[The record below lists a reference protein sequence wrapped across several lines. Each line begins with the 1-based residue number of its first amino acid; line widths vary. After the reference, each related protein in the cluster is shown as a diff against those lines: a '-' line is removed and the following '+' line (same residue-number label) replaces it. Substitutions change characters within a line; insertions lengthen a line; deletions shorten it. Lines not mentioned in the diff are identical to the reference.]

1 MEFMAGTDKNR
12 VIMVTSANPGSGKTF
27 LTMNIAT
34 SYAIKEKRVIAVDL
48 DMRRA
53 SLSEYVGKPQTGI
66 ADYLGGRIE
75 DWHQITVAVEEHD
88 HISLIPVGTIPPNP
102 VELLFS
108 ERLQQLLGELRQ
120 EFDMVFLDCP
130 PVDIVAD
137 ASVIS
142 RWADL
147 TVFVIRT
154 GLMDRDLLPVVEG
167 FYREKRFTNMSIL
180 LNGTPMDVTRYGS
193 HRYGYGYGYGYGGY
207 TKDE

>member
-1 MEFMAGTDKNR
+1 
-12 VIMVTSANPGSGKTF
+12 MVTSANPGSGKTF

-34 SYAIKEKRVIAVDL
+34 SFSIKEKRVIAVDL

-53 SLSEYVGKPQTGI
+53 SLSEYVVKPDIGI

-75 DWHQITVAVEEHD
+75 DWREIVVPVEGH
-88 HISLIPVGTIPPNP
+88 SNMSVIPVGTIPPNP

-108 ERLQQLLGELRQ
+108 ERLQNLLSELRKNY
-120 EFDMVFLDCP
+120 DMIFLDCP

-154 GLMDRDLLPVVEG
+154 GLMERELLPVVEG
-167 FYREKRFTNMSIL
+167 FYRDKRFINMSIL
-180 LNGTPMDVTRYGS
+180 LNGTPMDNSRYGS
-193 HRYGYGYGYGYGGY
+193 HRYGYGYGYGYGKYGGY
-207 TKDE
+207 GSEN